1 MFVDEVTIYVKG
13 GDGGD
18 GSVSF
23 RREKYVPR
31 GGPNGGDGGKGGN
44 VILHVSEKI
53 DTLLDIT
60 SKVKFIAEDG
70 GKGQNSNK
78 NGKDGKDL
86 IINIPKGTL
95 VKDLKT
101 GRIIKDLKRVGESI
115 RIARGGK
122 KGRGN
127 VHFKSPTN
135 QAPRFAE
142 EGRRGQERW
151 IKLELKLIADV
162 GIIGL
167 PNAGKSTFLARISS
181 ARPKI
186 ADYPFTTLQPQLGIV
201 ELEDYKR
208 LVFADIPGLIEGAH
222 SGLGL
227 GNTFLRHIERTRV
240 IIHLIDI
247 SATDP
252 LEAYRMVRKELTLFS
267 SKLSEKA
274 EIIAINKADILDA
287 KIGLKIAEDL
297 SKKSSKPVYI
307 ISAVTGKNV
316 KDIIKKAADL
326 VDEENQEKHSSPP
339 ARIGTGGPARQ
350 SLSDVDESEEV
361 EKLLSF

>member
-13 GDGGD
+13 GNGGD

-101 GRIIKDLKRVGESI
+101 GRIIKDLKRIGESI
-115 RIARGGK
+115 KIARGGK

-274 EIIAINKADILDA
+274 EIIAINKADILDE

-297 SKKSSKPVYI
+297 SRKSSKPVYI

-316 KDIIKKAADL
+316 KDIIKKAVDL

-339 ARIGTGGPARQ
+339 ARIG
-350 SLSDVDESEEV
+350 LSDVDESEEV

>member
-13 GDGGD
+13 GNGGD

-101 GRIIKDLKRVGESI
+101 GRIIKDMKRIGESI
-115 RIARGGK
+115 KIARGGK

-274 EIIAINKADILDA
+274 EIIAINKADILDE
-287 KIGLKIAEDL
+287 KIGLKIAEGL

-326 VDEENQEKHSSPP
+326 VDEENQEKYSSP
-339 ARIGTGGPARQ
+339 PARQ

>member
-1 MFVDEVTIYVKG
+1 MFIDEAKIYVKG

-18 GSVSF
+18 GAVSF

-31 GGPNGGDGGKGGN
+31 GGPNGGNGGN
-44 VILHVSEKI
+44 GGDVIICVSDRI

-70 GKGQNSNK
+70 RKGQNSNK

-86 IINIPKGTL
+86 VINVPKGTL

-101 GRIIKDLKRVGESI
+101 GRVIKDLNKDGESI
-115 RIARGGK
+115 RIARGGR

-127 VHFKSPTN
+127 AFFKSPIN
-135 QAPRFAE
+135 QTPHVAE
-142 EGRRGQERW
+142 DGRNGRERW
-151 IKLELKLIADV
+151 LRLELKLIADV

-167 PNAGKSTFLARISS
+167 PNAGKSTFLSRISS

-186 ADYPFTTLQPQLGIV
+186 ANYPFTTLQPQLGIV
-201 ELEDYKR
+201 EIADYKR

-222 SGLGL
+222 SGMGL

-240 IIHLIDI
+240 VVHLIDI
-247 SATDP
+247 SSTDP
-252 LEAYRMVRKELTLFS
+252 LATYHLVRNELTLFS

-274 EIIAINKADILDA
+274 ELIALNKTDILDP
-287 KIGLKIAEDL
+287 KLSHEIAENL
-297 SKKSSKPVYI
+297 SEKLSKPVYL
-307 ISAVTGKNV
+307 ISAVTGNNV
-316 KDIIKKAADL
+316 KELIKNTTDL
-326 VDEENQEKHSSPP
+326 IDKEKEYEHPYLSLPSETNKDGQGKRQEL
-339 ARIGTGGPARQ
+339 T
-350 SLSDVDESEEV
+350 
-361 EKLLSF
+361 F

>member
-1 MFVDEVTIYVKG
+1 MFIDEVTIFVKG
-13 GDGGD
+13 GNGGNGD
-18 GSVSF
+18 ISF

-31 GGPNGGDGGKGGN
+31 GGPNGGNGGKGGN
-44 VILHVSEKI
+44 VILHVNEKV

-70 GKGQNSNK
+70 GKGKSNNK

-101 GRIIKDLKRVGESI
+101 GRVIKDLKEFEESI

-122 KGRGN
+122 KGKGN
-127 VHFKSPTN
+127 AHFKSPTN

-167 PNAGKSTFLARISS
+167 PNAGKSTFLARITS

-201 ELEDYKR
+201 ELENYKR

-222 SGLGL
+222 SGSGL

-240 IIHLIDI
+240 IVHLIDI

-252 LEAYRMVRKELTLFS
+252 LETYRLVRKELTLFS

-274 EIIAINKADILDA
+274 EIIVLNKADILDVET
-287 KIGLKIAEDL
+287 GLNIAEDL
-297 SKKSSKPVYI
+297 SRKLSKPVYT

-326 VDEENQEKHSSPP
+326 VDKENQEKHSCTP
-339 ARIGTGGPARQ
+339 ARHC
-350 SLSDVDESEEV
+350 LSDGSDEMG
-361 EKLLSF
+361 KLLSY

>member
-1 MFVDEVTIYVKG
+1 MFIDEVTIFVKG
-13 GDGGD
+13 GNGGD

-44 VILHVSEKI
+44 VILQVSEGI

-70 GKGQNSNK
+70 AKGQNSNK

-101 GRIIKDLKRVGESI
+101 GRIIKDLKRIGESI

-127 VHFKSPTN
+127 THFKSPTN

-151 IKLELKLIADV
+151 IKLELKLIADA

-167 PNAGKSTFLARISS
+167 PNAGKSTLLARISS

-297 SKKSSKPVYI
+297 SRKLSKPVYT

-326 VDEENQEKHSSPP
+326 VDEENQEKHSNP
-339 ARIGTGGPARQ
+339 PARQ
-350 SLSDVDESEEV
+350 SLSGVDGSEEV

>member
-1 MFVDEVTIYVKG
+1 MFIDEATIFVKGGNG
-13 GDGGD
+13 GDGG
-18 GSVSF
+18 VSF

-44 VILHVSEKI
+44 VILHVNEKV

-70 GKGQNSNK
+70 GKGGNNNK

-101 GRIIKDLKRVGESI
+101 GRVIKDLKEFEESI

-122 KGRGN
+122 KGKGN
-127 VHFKSPTN
+127 AHFKSPTN

-167 PNAGKSTFLARISS
+167 PNAGKSTFLARITS

-201 ELEDYKR
+201 KLEDYKR

-222 SGLGL
+222 SGSGL

-240 IIHLIDI
+240 IVHLIDI

-252 LEAYRMVRKELTLFS
+252 LETYRLVRKELTLFS

-274 EIIAINKADILDA
+274 EIIVLNKADILDVET
-287 KIGLKIAEDL
+287 GLNIAEDL
-297 SKKSSKPVYI
+297 NGKLSKPVYT

-326 VDEENQEKHSSPP
+326 VDKENQEKHSCTP
-339 ARIGTGGPARQ
+339 ARH
-350 SLSDVDESEEV
+350 SLSDGSGEMG
-361 EKLLSF
+361 KLLSY

>member
-1 MFVDEVTIYVKG
+1 MFIDEAKVYVKG

-18 GSVSF
+18 GAVSF

-31 GGPNGGDGGKGGN
+31 GGPNGGNGGKGGN
-44 VILHVSEKI
+44 VIIRVSDRI

-70 GKGQNSNK
+70 KKGQNSNK

-86 IINIPKGTL
+86 VINVPKGTL

-101 GRIIKDLKRVGESI
+101 GRVIKDLNKDEESI
-115 RIARGGK
+115 RIARGGR

-127 VHFKSPTN
+127 AYFKSPTN

-142 EGRRGQERW
+142 DGRNGRERW
-151 IKLELKLIADV
+151 LRLELKLIADV

-167 PNAGKSTFLARISS
+167 PNAGKSTFLSRISS

-186 ADYPFTTLQPQLGIV
+186 ANYPFTTLQPQLGIV
-201 ELEDYKR
+201 ELADYKR

-222 SGLGL
+222 SGMGL
-227 GNTFLRHIERTRV
+227 GNTFLRHIERTR
-240 IIHLIDI
+240 IIVHLIDI

-252 LEAYRMVRKELTLFS
+252 LETYHLVRKELTLFS
-267 SKLSEKA
+267 SKLSEKT
-274 EIIAINKADILDA
+274 ELIALNKTDILNPE
-287 KIGLKIAEDL
+287 LCRKIAENL
-297 SKKSSKPVYI
+297 SAELSKPVYL
-307 ISAVTGKNV
+307 ISAVTGNNV
-316 KDIIKKAADL
+316 KELIKNTANLIDK
-326 VDEENQEKHSSPP
+326 ENECEQSYLSLPDKTNKDSQDK
-339 ARIGTGGPARQ
+339 RQ
-350 SLSDVDESEEV
+350 GLT
-361 EKLLSF
+361 F